1 MRCGARMSR
10 GTQIK
15 HKVHGRRSRMT
26 ESSQAPTKCA
36 RKTSSRME
44 AQNEECNNKE
54 EEEKLR
60 RSVVTDYRAS
70 HHRNHFKV
78 N

>member
-1 MRCGARMSR
+1 
-10 GTQIK
+10 
-15 HKVHGRRSRMT
+15 
-26 ESSQAPTKCA
+26 
-36 RKTSSRME
+36 ME
-44 AQNEECNNKE
+44 AQNEACNNKE